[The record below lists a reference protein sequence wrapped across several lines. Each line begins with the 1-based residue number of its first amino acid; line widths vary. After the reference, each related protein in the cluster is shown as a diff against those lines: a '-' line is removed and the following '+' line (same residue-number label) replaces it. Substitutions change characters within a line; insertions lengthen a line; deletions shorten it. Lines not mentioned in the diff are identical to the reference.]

1 MKLPQPWIG
10 LLIAG
15 LLSLGSVAWAAQ
27 KKRRASND

>member
-15 LLSLGSVAWAAQ
+15 LMSLGSVAWAAQ
-27 KKRRASND
+27 KEKESE